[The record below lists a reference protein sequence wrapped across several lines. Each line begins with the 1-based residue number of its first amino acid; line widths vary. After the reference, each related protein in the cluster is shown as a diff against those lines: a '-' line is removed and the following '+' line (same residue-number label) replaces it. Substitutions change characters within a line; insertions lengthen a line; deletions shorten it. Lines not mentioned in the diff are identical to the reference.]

1 MKHRYTGEDELSH
14 VLDDVF
20 ADDELLDALGR
31 GETSNHSADPV
42 IGALAGARAS
52 VAIDDEAPADFLA
65 ELEAAGLA
73 DFSADDTPATDGEVV
88 SLAAARE
95 RKRRPRVNP
104 WLSGIVGA
112 AAATVALAGGG
123 AAIYSAAPGSHLWG
137 LNNSLF
143 GNHAAVVELAST
155 LEQAGDKQHAGD
167 VQGALQLLDQ
177 AKTMAAELKAD
188 AANKPQ
194 PVTVPVTVTQ
204 QQVVTTTETAPA
216 ETLTVT
222 TTVRAATGGTTS
234 TTGTSAE
241 MTTTLPSGMVA
252 TTLPPAPGA
261 APLEPTSL
269 SEVAHPIAQEQGGE
283 PQPAPINAAH

>member
-1 MKHRYTGEDELSH
+1 MKHRYTGEDELTN

-52 VAIDDEAPADFLA
+52 VATDDEAPADFLA

-73 DFSADDTPATDGEVV
+73 DFSAEDTPAADGDVV

-177 AKTMAAELKAD
+177 AKSMAAELKAD

-222 TTVRAATGGTTS
+222 TTVRAATSGTTS

-241 MTTTLPSGMVA
+241 MTTSLPSGMVA
-252 TTLPPAPGA
+252 TTLPPVPGA

-269 SEVAHPIAQEQGGE
+269 SEVAHPIAQQEDGE
-283 PQPAPINAAH
+283 PQPAVGVHP